1 VLRVSRWKCL
11 VAVFGDAVQHRWWGL
26 SILTASLAYGLTEL
40 VPAFHGWPRTVTSGG
55 WLVIIVVL
63 YAGVIISYRRR
74 RRAARRDMY
83 ARIGTAQ
90 ASYEATKRPDQ
101 N

>member
-1 VLRVSRWKCL
+1 MLRVSRWKCL

-26 SILTASLAYGLTEL
+26 SILTASLAYGLTEV
-40 VPAFHGWPRTVTSGG
+40 VPAFHAWPRTVTSGG
-55 WLVIIVVL
+55 WLVIIAVL
-63 YAGVIISYRRR
+63 YTDMIISYRRR